1 MVNILSIGEILW
13 DIFPDKKILGGAPAN
28 FVFHARQFGSD
39 ATLFTALGN
48 DQQGLELEEEAA
60 KAGIIMQSSRVSH
73 PTGTAD
79 IILNNEQEPT
89 YKLNDNCAWD
99 HIPLTN
105 NLKKFAAKADLIV
118 FGTIAQRNYESRN
131 TIKKALELSKSPSKI
146 LFDINL
152 RLNFYTKEIIEESL
166 SASNYLKLNDEEESV
181 LKIIFN
187 KNIGQIIS
195 DFNLE
200 LAILTLGPKG
210 SRIITS
216 NTVSE
221 CPSTKCEIIDTVG
234 AGDSFTAFFIINY
247 LNGMSIPESQKKAS
261 NVAAYV
267 CAHNGA
273 TVQIPEYLKS

>member
-1 MVNILSIGEILW
+1 MINILSIGELLW

-48 DQQGLELEEEAA
+48 DKQGLDLEKTAA

-73 PTGTAD
+73 PTGTAE
-79 IILNNEQEPT
+79 IILNNEQVPT

-105 NLKKFAAKADLIV
+105 NLKIFATKADLIV
-118 FGTIAQRNYESRN
+118 FGTIAQRNFESRN
-131 TIKKALELSKSPSKI
+131 TIKKALKLSKPSSKI

-166 SASNYLKLNDEEESV
+166 SAANYLKLNDEEESV
-181 LKIIFN
+181 LQNLFN
-187 KNIGQIIS
+187 KNIEQIIS

-210 SRIITS
+210 SKIITS
-216 NTVSE
+216 NSMSE
-221 CPSTKCEIIDTVG
+221 CPAAKCKIVDTVG

-247 LNGMSIPESQKKAS
+247 LKGMSISESQKKAS
-261 NVAAYV
+261 KVAAYV

-273 TVQIPEYLKS
+273 TVQIPKDLKS

>member
-105 NLKKFAAKADLIV
+105 NLKNFAAKADLIV
-118 FGTIAQRNYESRN
+118 FGTIAQRNFESRN

>member
-1 MVNILSIGEILW
+1 MINILSIGEILW

-48 DQQGLELEEEAA
+48 DQQGLDLEKIAA

-73 PTGTAD
+73 PTGTAE
-79 IILNNEQEPT
+79 IILNNEQVPT
-89 YKLNDNCAWD
+89 YKLNDDCAWD

-105 NLKKFAAKADLIV
+105 NLKIFAAKADLIV
-118 FGTIAQRNYESRN
+118 FGTIAQRNFESRN
-131 TIKKALELSKSPSKI
+131 TIKKALKLSKPSSKI

-166 SASNYLKLNDEEESV
+166 SAANYLKLNDEEESV
-181 LKIIFN
+181 LVNLFN
-187 KNIGQIIS
+187 KNIEQIIS

-210 SRIITS
+210 SKIITS
-216 NTVSE
+216 NSMSE
-221 CPSTKCEIIDTVG
+221 CPAAKCKIVDTVG

-247 LNGMSIPESQKKAS
+247 LKGMSISESQKKAS
-261 NVAAYV
+261 KVAAYV

-273 TVQIPEYLKS
+273 TVQIPKNLKS

>member
-48 DQQGLELEEEAA
+48 DQQGLELEEAAA
-60 KAGIIMQSSRVSH
+60 KAGIIMHSSRVNH

-105 NLKKFAAKADLIV
+105 NLKRFAAKSDLIV
-118 FGTIAQRNYESRN
+118 FGTIAQRSFESRN
-131 TIKKALELSKSPSKI
+131 TIKKALELSKYPSKI

-195 DFNLE
+195 DYNLE

-273 TVQIPEYLKS
+273 TVQIPDYLKS

>member
-1 MVNILSIGEILW
+1 MINILSIGELLW

-28 FVFHARQFGSD
+28 FVYHARQFGSD

-48 DQQGLELEEEAA
+48 DQQGLELEETAA

-73 PTGTAD
+73 PTGTAE
-79 IILNNEQEPT
+79 IILNNEQVPT

-105 NLKKFAAKADLIV
+105 NLKKFAEKADLIV
-118 FGTIAQRNYESRN
+118 FGTIAQRNFESRN
-131 TIKKALELSKSPSKI
+131 TINEALKLSKSSSKI

-166 SASNYLKLNDEEESV
+166 NAANYLKLNDEEESV
-181 LKIIFN
+181 LQNIFN

-200 LAILTLGPKG
+200 LAILTMGPKG

-216 NTVSE
+216 NTMSE
-221 CPSTKCEIIDTVG
+221 CPATKCEIIDTVG

>member
-105 NLKKFAAKADLIV
+105 NLKRFAAKSDLIV
-118 FGTIAQRNYESRN
+118 FGTIAQRNFESRN

-166 SASNYLKLNDEEESV
+166 SAANYLKLNDDEESV

-273 TVQIPEYLKS
+273 TVQIPDYLKS

>member
-1 MVNILSIGEILW
+1 MINILSIGELLW

-28 FVFHARQFGSD
+28 FAFHARQFGSD

-48 DQQGLELEEEAA
+48 DQQGLELEETAA

-79 IILNNEQEPT
+79 IILNNEQVPT

-118 FGTIAQRNYESRN
+118 FGTIAQRNFESRN
-131 TIKKALELSKSPSKI
+131 TIKKALELSQAPSKI

-152 RLNFYTKEIIEESL
+152 RLNFYTKEIIEDSL
-166 SASNYLKLNDEEESV
+166 SAANYLKLNDEEESV

-210 SRIITS
+210 SKIITS
-216 NTVSE
+216 NSMSE
-221 CPSTKCEIIDTVG
+221 CPATKCEIIDTVG
-234 AGDSFTAFFIINY
+234 AGDSFTAYFIINY

-273 TVQIPEYLKS
+273 IVQIPEYLKS

>member
-1 MVNILSIGEILW
+1 MINILSIGELLW

-48 DQQGLELEEEAA
+48 DQQGLELEETAA

-73 PTGTAD
+73 PTGTAE
-79 IILNNEQEPT
+79 IILNNEQVPT

-105 NLKKFAAKADLIV
+105 DLKKFAEKADLIV
-118 FGTIAQRNYESRN
+118 FGTIAQRNFESRN
-131 TIKKALELSKSPSKI
+131 TIKEALKLSKSSSKI

-166 SASNYLKLNDEEESV
+166 NAANYLKLNDEEESV
-181 LKIIFN
+181 LQIIFN

>member
-118 FGTIAQRNYESRN
+118 FGTIAQRNFESRN

>member
-1 MVNILSIGEILW
+1 MINIISIGEILW

-48 DQQGLELEEEAA
+48 DQQGLDLEKIAA

-73 PTGTAD
+73 PTGTAE
-79 IILNNEQEPT
+79 IILNNEQVPT
-89 YKLNDNCAWD
+89 YKLNDDCAWD

-105 NLKKFAAKADLIV
+105 NLKIFAAKADLIV
-118 FGTIAQRNYESRN
+118 FGTIAQRNFESRN
-131 TIKKALELSKSPSKI
+131 TIKKALKLSKPSSKI

-166 SASNYLKLNDEEESV
+166 SAANYLKLNDEEESV
-181 LKIIFN
+181 LVNLFN
-187 KNIGQIIS
+187 KNIEQIIS

-210 SRIITS
+210 SKIITS
-216 NTVSE
+216 NSMSE
-221 CPSTKCEIIDTVG
+221 CPAAKCKIVDTVG

-247 LNGMSIPESQKKAS
+247 LKGMSISESQKKAS
-261 NVAAYV
+261 KVAAYV

-273 TVQIPEYLKS
+273 TVQIPKNLKS

>member
-1 MVNILSIGEILW
+1 MINIISIGEILW

-48 DQQGLELEEEAA
+48 DQQGIELEENAV

-73 PTGTAD
+73 PTGIAD
-79 IILNNEQEPT
+79 IFLNNEQVPT
-89 YKLNDNCAWD
+89 YKLNENCAWD

-105 NLKKFAAKADLIV
+105 KLKKFAEKADLIV
-118 FGTIAQRNYESRN
+118 FGTIAQRNIESRN
-131 TIKKALELSKSPSKI
+131 TIQEALKLSKSSSKI

-152 RLNFYTKEIIEESL
+152 RLDFYSKEIIEESL
-166 SASNYLKLNDEEESV
+166 NAANYLKLNDEEESV
-181 LKIIFN
+181 LQNLFN
-187 KNIGQIIS
+187 KNIKQIIS

-210 SRIITS
+210 SKIITS
-216 NTVSE
+216 NSISE
-221 CPSTKCEIIDTVG
+221 CPAAKCKIVDTVG

-247 LNGMSIPESQKKAS
+247 LKGMSISESQKKAS
-261 NVAAYV
+261 KVAAYV

-273 TVQIPEYLKS
+273 TVQIPKNLKS

>member
-118 FGTIAQRNYESRN
+118 FGTIAQRNFESRN
-131 TIKKALELSKSPSKI
+131 TIKKALELSKYPSKI

>member
-1 MVNILSIGEILW
+1 MINIISIGEILW

-48 DQQGLELEEEAA
+48 DQQGIELEENAV
-60 KAGIIMQSSRVSH
+60 KAGIIMQSSIVSH
-73 PTGTAD
+73 PTGIAD
-79 IILNNEQEPT
+79 IFLNNEQVPT
-89 YKLNDNCAWD
+89 YKLNENCAWD

-105 NLKKFAAKADLIV
+105 KLKKFAKKADLIV
-118 FGTIAQRNYESRN
+118 FGTIAQRNIESRN
-131 TIKKALELSKSPSKI
+131 TIQEALKLSKSSSKI

-152 RLNFYTKEIIEESL
+152 RLDFYSKEIIEESL
-166 SASNYLKLNDEEESV
+166 NAANYLKLNDEEESV
-181 LKIIFN
+181 LQNLFN
-187 KNIGQIIS
+187 KNIKQIIS

-210 SRIITS
+210 SKIITS
-216 NTVSE
+216 NSMSE
-221 CPSTKCEIIDTVG
+221 CPAAKCKIVDTVG

-247 LNGMSIPESQKKAS
+247 LKGMSISESQKKAS
-261 NVAAYV
+261 KVAAYV

-273 TVQIPEYLKS
+273 TVQIPKNLKS

>member
-1 MVNILSIGEILW
+1 MINILSIGELLW

-48 DQQGLELEEEAA
+48 DKQGLDLEKTAA

-73 PTGTAD
+73 PTGTAK
-79 IILNNEQEPT
+79 IILNNEQVPT

-105 NLKKFAAKADLIV
+105 NLKIFAAKADLIV
-118 FGTIAQRNYESRN
+118 FGTIAQRNFESRN
-131 TIKKALELSKSPSKI
+131 TIKKALKLSKPSSKI

-166 SASNYLKLNDEEESV
+166 SAANYLKLNDEEESV
-181 LKIIFN
+181 LQNLFN
-187 KNIGQIIS
+187 KNIEQIIS

-210 SRIITS
+210 SKIITS
-216 NTVSE
+216 NSMSE
-221 CPSTKCEIIDTVG
+221 CPAAKCKIVDTVG

-247 LNGMSIPESQKKAS
+247 LKGMSISESQKKAS
-261 NVAAYV
+261 KVAAYV

-273 TVQIPEYLKS
+273 TVQIPKDLKS

>member
-1 MVNILSIGEILW
+1 MINIISIGEILW

-48 DQQGLELEEEAA
+48 DQQGIELEENAV

-73 PTGTAD
+73 PTGIAD
-79 IILNNEQEPT
+79 IFLNNEQVPT

-105 NLKKFAAKADLIV
+105 KLKKFAEKADLIV
-118 FGTIAQRNYESRN
+118 FGTIAQRNIESRN
-131 TIKKALELSKSPSKI
+131 TIQEALKLSKSSSKI

-152 RLNFYTKEIIEESL
+152 RLDFYSKEIIEESL
-166 SASNYLKLNDEEESV
+166 NAANYLKLNDEEESV
-181 LKIIFN
+181 LQNLFN
-187 KNIGQIIS
+187 KNIKQIIS

-210 SRIITS
+210 SKIITS
-216 NTVSE
+216 NSMSE
-221 CPSTKCEIIDTVG
+221 CPAAKCKIVDTVG

-247 LNGMSIPESQKKAS
+247 LKGMSISESQKKAS
-261 NVAAYV
+261 KVAAYV

-273 TVQIPEYLKS
+273 TVQIPKDLKS

>member
-1 MVNILSIGEILW
+1 MINILSIGELLW

-48 DQQGLELEEEAA
+48 DKQGLDLEKTAA

-73 PTGTAD
+73 PTGTAE
-79 IILNNEQEPT
+79 IILNNEQVPT

-105 NLKKFAAKADLIV
+105 NLKIFAAKADLIV
-118 FGTIAQRNYESRN
+118 FGTIAQRNFESRN
-131 TIKKALELSKSPSKI
+131 TIKKALKLSKPSSKI

-166 SASNYLKLNDEEESV
+166 SAANYLKLNDEEESV
-181 LKIIFN
+181 LQNLFN
-187 KNIGQIIS
+187 KNIEQIIS

-210 SRIITS
+210 SKIITS
-216 NTVSE
+216 NSMSE
-221 CPSTKCEIIDTVG
+221 CPAAKCKIVDTVG

-247 LNGMSIPESQKKAS
+247 LKGMSISESQKKAS
-261 NVAAYV
+261 KVAAYV

-273 TVQIPEYLKS
+273 TVQIPKNLKS

>member
-1 MVNILSIGEILW
+1 MINIISIGEILW

-48 DQQGLELEEEAA
+48 DQQGLDLEKIAA

-73 PTGTAD
+73 PTGTAE
-79 IILNNEQEPT
+79 IILNNEQVPT
-89 YKLNDNCAWD
+89 YKLNDDCAWD

-105 NLKKFAAKADLIV
+105 NLKIFAAKADLIV
-118 FGTIAQRNYESRN
+118 FGTIAQRNFESRN
-131 TIKKALELSKSPSKI
+131 TIKKALKLSKPSSKI

-166 SASNYLKLNDEEESV
+166 SAANYLKLNDEEESV
-181 LKIIFN
+181 LVNLFN
-187 KNIGQIIS
+187 KNIEQIIS

-210 SRIITS
+210 SKIITS
-216 NTVSE
+216 NSMSE
-221 CPSTKCEIIDTVG
+221 CPAAKCKIVDTVG

-247 LNGMSIPESQKKAS
+247 LKGMSISESQKKAS
-261 NVAAYV
+261 KVAAYV

-273 TVQIPEYLKS
+273 TVQIPKDLKS

>member
-1 MVNILSIGEILW
+1 MINILSIGELLW

-48 DQQGLELEEEAA
+48 DKQGLDLEKTAA

-73 PTGTAD
+73 PTGTAE
-79 IILNNEQEPT
+79 IILNNEQVPT
-89 YKLNDNCAWD
+89 YKLNDDCAWD

-105 NLKKFAAKADLIV
+105 NLKIFAAKADLIV
-118 FGTIAQRNYESRN
+118 FGTIAQRNFESRN
-131 TIKKALELSKSPSKI
+131 TIKKALKLSKPSSKI

-166 SASNYLKLNDEEESV
+166 SAANYLKLNDEEESV
-181 LKIIFN
+181 LQNLFN
-187 KNIGQIIS
+187 KNIEQIIS

-210 SRIITS
+210 SKIITS
-216 NTVSE
+216 NSMSE
-221 CPSTKCEIIDTVG
+221 CPAAKCKIVDTVG

-247 LNGMSIPESQKKAS
+247 LKGMSIHESQKKAS
-261 NVAAYV
+261 KVAAYV

-273 TVQIPEYLKS
+273 TVQIPKNLKS

>member
-118 FGTIAQRNYESRN
+118 FGTIAQRNFESRN

-221 CPSTKCEIIDTVG
+221 CPSTECEIIDTVG

>member
-1 MVNILSIGEILW
+1 MINILSIGELLW

-28 FVFHARQFGSD
+28 FAFHARQFGSD

-48 DQQGLELEEEAA
+48 DQQGLELEETAA

-79 IILNNEQEPT
+79 IILNNEQVPT

-105 NLKKFAAKADLIV
+105 KLKKFAAKADLIV
-118 FGTIAQRNYESRN
+118 FGTIAQRNFESRN
-131 TIKKALELSKSPSKI
+131 TIKKALELSQAPSKI

-152 RLNFYTKEIIEESL
+152 RLNFYTKEIIEDSL
-166 SASNYLKLNDEEESV
+166 SAANYLKLNDEEESV

-187 KNIGQIIS
+187 KNIEQIIS

-210 SRIITS
+210 SKIITS
-216 NTVSE
+216 NSMSE
-221 CPSTKCEIIDTVG
+221 CPATKCEIIDTVG
-234 AGDSFTAFFIINY
+234 AGDSFTAYFIINY

>member
-1 MVNILSIGEILW
+1 MINIISIGEILW

-48 DQQGLELEEEAA
+48 DQQGIELEENAV
-60 KAGIIMQSSRVSH
+60 KAGIIMQSSIVSH
-73 PTGTAD
+73 PTGIAD
-79 IILNNEQEPT
+79 IFLNNEQVPT
-89 YKLNDNCAWD
+89 YKLNENCAWD

-105 NLKKFAAKADLIV
+105 KLKKFAEKADLIV
-118 FGTIAQRNYESRN
+118 FGTIAQRNIESRN
-131 TIKKALELSKSPSKI
+131 TIQEALKLSKSSSKK

-152 RLNFYTKEIIEESL
+152 RLDFYSKEIIEESL
-166 SASNYLKLNDEEESV
+166 NAANYLKLNDEEESV
-181 LKIIFN
+181 LQNLFN
-187 KNIGQIIS
+187 KNIKQIIS

-210 SRIITS
+210 SKIITS
-216 NTVSE
+216 NSMSE
-221 CPSTKCEIIDTVG
+221 CPAAKCKIVDTVG

-247 LNGMSIPESQKKAS
+247 LKGMSISESQKKAS
-261 NVAAYV
+261 KVAAYV

-273 TVQIPEYLKS
+273 TVQIPKNLKS

>member
-48 DQQGLELEEEAA
+48 DQQGLELEEAAA
-60 KAGIIMQSSRVSH
+60 KAGIIMHSSRVNH

-105 NLKKFAAKADLIV
+105 NLKRFAAKSDLIV
-118 FGTIAQRNYESRN
+118 FGSIAQRSFESRN
-131 TIKKALELSKSPSKI
+131 TIKKALELSKYPSKI

-195 DFNLE
+195 DYNLE

-247 LNGMSIPESQKKAS
+247 LNGMGIPESQKKAS

>member
-1 MVNILSIGEILW
+1 MINILSIGELLW

-48 DQQGLELEEEAA
+48 DKQGLDLEKTAA

-73 PTGTAD
+73 PTGTAE
-79 IILNNEQEPT
+79 IILNNEQVPT

-105 NLKKFAAKADLIV
+105 NLKIFAAKADLIV
-118 FGTIAQRNYESRN
+118 FGTIAQRNFESRN
-131 TIKKALELSKSPSKI
+131 TIKKALKLSKPSSKI

-166 SASNYLKLNDEEESV
+166 SAANYLKLNDEEESV
-181 LKIIFN
+181 LQNLFN
-187 KNIGQIIS
+187 KNIEQIIS

-210 SRIITS
+210 SKIITS
-216 NTVSE
+216 NSMSE
-221 CPSTKCEIIDTVG
+221 CPAAKCKIVDTVG

-247 LNGMSIPESQKKAS
+247 LKGMSISESQKKAS
-261 NVAAYV
+261 KVAAYV

-273 TVQIPEYLKS
+273 TVQIPKDLKS

>member
-1 MVNILSIGEILW
+1 MINILSIGEILW

-48 DQQGLELEEEAA
+48 DQQGIELEENAV

-73 PTGTAD
+73 PTGIAD
-79 IILNNEQEPT
+79 IFLNNEQVPT

-105 NLKKFAAKADLIV
+105 KLKKFAEKADLIV
-118 FGTIAQRNYESRN
+118 FGTIAQRNIESRN
-131 TIKKALELSKSPSKI
+131 TIQEALKLSKYSSKI

-152 RLNFYTKEIIEESL
+152 RLDFYSKEIIEESL
-166 SASNYLKLNDEEESV
+166 NAANYLKLNDEEESV
-181 LKIIFN
+181 LQNLFN
-187 KNIGQIIS
+187 KNINQIIS

-210 SRIITS
+210 SKIITS
-216 NTVSE
+216 NSMSE
-221 CPSTKCEIIDTVG
+221 CPAAKCKIVDTVG
-234 AGDSFTAFFIINY
+234 AGASFTAFFIINY
-247 LNGMSIPESQKKAS
+247 LKGMSIHESQKKAS
-261 NVAAYV
+261 KVAAYV

-273 TVQIPEYLKS
+273 TVQIPKNLKS

>member
-1 MVNILSIGEILW
+1 MINILSIGELLW

-48 DQQGLELEEEAA
+48 DKQGLDLEKTAA

-73 PTGTAD
+73 PTGTAE
-79 IILNNEQEPT
+79 IILNNEQVPT
-89 YKLNDNCAWD
+89 YKLNDDCAWD

-105 NLKKFAAKADLIV
+105 NLKIFAAKADLIV
-118 FGTIAQRNYESRN
+118 FGTIAQRNFESRN
-131 TIKKALELSKSPSKI
+131 TIKKALKLSKPSSKI

-166 SASNYLKLNDEEESV
+166 SAANYLKLNDEEESV
-181 LKIIFN
+181 LQNLFN
-187 KNIGQIIS
+187 KNIEQIIS

-210 SRIITS
+210 SKIITS
-216 NTVSE
+216 NSMSE
-221 CPSTKCEIIDTVG
+221 CPAAKCKIVDTVG

-247 LNGMSIPESQKKAS
+247 LKGMSISESQKKAS
-261 NVAAYV
+261 KVAAYV

-273 TVQIPEYLKS
+273 TVQIPKNLKS

>member
-1 MVNILSIGEILW
+1 MINILSIGEILW

-48 DQQGLELEEEAA
+48 DQQGIELEENAV

-73 PTGTAD
+73 PTGIAD
-79 IILNNEQEPT
+79 IFLNNEQVPT

-105 NLKKFAAKADLIV
+105 KLKKFAEKADLIV
-118 FGTIAQRNYESRN
+118 FGTIAQRNIESRN
-131 TIKKALELSKSPSKI
+131 TIQEALKLSKSSSKI

-152 RLNFYTKEIIEESL
+152 RLDFYSKEIIEESL
-166 SASNYLKLNDEEESV
+166 NAANYLKLNDEEESV
-181 LKIIFN
+181 LQNLFN
-187 KNIGQIIS
+187 KNIEQIIS

-210 SRIITS
+210 SKIITS
-216 NTVSE
+216 NSMSE
-221 CPSTKCEIIDTVG
+221 CPAAKCKIVDTVG

-247 LNGMSIPESQKKAS
+247 LKGMSISESQKKAS
-261 NVAAYV
+261 KVAAYV

-273 TVQIPEYLKS
+273 TVQIPKNLKS

>member
-1 MVNILSIGEILW
+1 MINILSIGELLW

-48 DQQGLELEEEAA
+48 DKQGLDLEKTAA

-73 PTGTAD
+73 PTGTAE
-79 IILNNEQEPT
+79 IILNNEQVPT
-89 YKLNDNCAWD
+89 YKLNDDCAWD

-105 NLKKFAAKADLIV
+105 NLKIFAAKADLIV
-118 FGTIAQRNYESRN
+118 FGTIAQRNFESRN
-131 TIKKALELSKSPSKI
+131 TIKKALKLSKPSSKI

-166 SASNYLKLNDEEESV
+166 SAANYLKLNDEEESV
-181 LKIIFN
+181 LQNLFN
-187 KNIGQIIS
+187 KNIEQIIS

-210 SRIITS
+210 SKIITS
-216 NTVSE
+216 NSMSE
-221 CPSTKCEIIDTVG
+221 CPAAKCKIVDTVG

-247 LNGMSIPESQKKAS
+247 LKGMSISESQKKAS
-261 NVAAYV
+261 KVAAYV

-273 TVQIPEYLKS
+273 TVQIPKDLKS

>member
-1 MVNILSIGEILW
+1 MINIISIGEILW

-48 DQQGLELEEEAA
+48 DQQGIELEENAV

-73 PTGTAD
+73 PTGIAD
-79 IILNNEQEPT
+79 IFLNNEQVPT

-105 NLKKFAAKADLIV
+105 KLKKFAEKADLIV
-118 FGTIAQRNYESRN
+118 FGTIAQRNIESRN
-131 TIKKALELSKSPSKI
+131 TIQEALKLSKSSSKI

-152 RLNFYTKEIIEESL
+152 RLDFYSKEIIEESL
-166 SASNYLKLNDEEESV
+166 NAANYLKLNDEEESV
-181 LKIIFN
+181 LQNLFN
-187 KNIGQIIS
+187 KNIEQIIS

-210 SRIITS
+210 SKIITS
-216 NTVSE
+216 NSMSE
-221 CPSTKCEIIDTVG
+221 CPAAKCKIVDTVG

-247 LNGMSIPESQKKAS
+247 LKGMSISESQKKAS
-261 NVAAYV
+261 KVAAYV

-273 TVQIPEYLKS
+273 TVQIPKDLKS

>member
-1 MVNILSIGEILW
+1 MINIISIGEILW

-48 DQQGLELEEEAA
+48 DQQGIELEENAV

-73 PTGTAD
+73 PTGIAD
-79 IILNNEQEPT
+79 IFLNNEQVPT

-105 NLKKFAAKADLIV
+105 KLKKFAEKADLIV
-118 FGTIAQRNYESRN
+118 FGTIAQRNIKSRN
-131 TIKKALELSKSPSKI
+131 TIQEALKLSKSSSKI

-152 RLNFYTKEIIEESL
+152 RLDFYSKEIIEESL
-166 SASNYLKLNDEEESV
+166 NAANYLKLNDEEESV
-181 LKIIFN
+181 LQNLFN
-187 KNIGQIIS
+187 KNIKQIIS

-210 SRIITS
+210 SKIITS
-216 NTVSE
+216 NSMSE
-221 CPSTKCEIIDTVG
+221 CPAAKCKIVDTVG

-247 LNGMSIPESQKKAS
+247 LKGMSISESQKKAS
-261 NVAAYV
+261 KVAAYV

-273 TVQIPEYLKS
+273 TVQIPKNLKS

>member
-60 KAGIIMQSSRVSH
+60 KAGIIMHSSRVNH

-105 NLKKFAAKADLIV
+105 NLKRFAAKSDLIV
-118 FGTIAQRNYESRN
+118 FGTIAQRNFESRN
-131 TIKKALELSKSPSKI
+131 TIKKTLELSKSPSKI

-200 LAILTLGPKG
+200 LVILTLGPKG

-273 TVQIPEYLKS
+273 TVQIPDYLKS

>member
-1 MVNILSIGEILW
+1 MINIISIGEILW

-48 DQQGLELEEEAA
+48 DQQGIELEENAV

-73 PTGTAD
+73 PTGIAD
-79 IILNNEQEPT
+79 IFLNNEQVPT
-89 YKLNDNCAWD
+89 YKLNENCAWD

-105 NLKKFAAKADLIV
+105 KLKKFAEKADLIV
-118 FGTIAQRNYESRN
+118 FGTIAQRNIESRN
-131 TIKKALELSKSPSKI
+131 TIQEALKLSKSSSKI

-152 RLNFYTKEIIEESL
+152 RLDFYSKEIIEESL
-166 SASNYLKLNDEEESV
+166 NAANYLKLNDEEESV
-181 LKIIFN
+181 LQNLFN
-187 KNIGQIIS
+187 KNIKQIIS

-210 SRIITS
+210 SKIITS
-216 NTVSE
+216 NSMSE
-221 CPSTKCEIIDTVG
+221 CPAAKCKIVDTVG

-247 LNGMSIPESQKKAS
+247 LKGMSISESQKKAS
-261 NVAAYV
+261 KVAAYV

-273 TVQIPEYLKS
+273 TVQIPKNLKS

>member
-1 MVNILSIGEILW
+1 MINIISIGEILW

-48 DQQGLELEEEAA
+48 DQQGIELEENAV

-73 PTGTAD
+73 PTGIAD
-79 IILNNEQEPT
+79 IFLNNEQVPT
-89 YKLNDNCAWD
+89 YKLNDNCSWD

-105 NLKKFAAKADLIV
+105 KLKKFAEKADLIV
-118 FGTIAQRNYESRN
+118 FGTIAQRNIESRN
-131 TIKKALELSKSPSKI
+131 TIQEALKLSKSFSKI

-152 RLNFYTKEIIEESL
+152 RLDFYSKEIIEESL
-166 SASNYLKLNDEEESV
+166 NAANYLKLNDEEESV
-181 LKIIFN
+181 LQNLFN
-187 KNIGQIIS
+187 KNIEQIIS

-210 SRIITS
+210 SKIITS
-216 NTVSE
+216 NSMSE
-221 CPSTKCEIIDTVG
+221 CPAAKCKIVDTVG

-247 LNGMSIPESQKKAS
+247 LKGMSISESQKKAS
-261 NVAAYV
+261 KVAAYV

-273 TVQIPEYLKS
+273 TVQIPKDLKS

>member
-1 MVNILSIGEILW
+1 MINILSIGEILW

-48 DQQGLELEEEAA
+48 DQQGIELEENAV
-60 KAGIIMQSSRVSH
+60 KTGIIMQSSRVSH
-73 PTGTAD
+73 PTGIAD
-79 IILNNEQEPT
+79 IFLNNEQVPT

-105 NLKKFAAKADLIV
+105 KLKKFAEKADLIV
-118 FGTIAQRNYESRN
+118 FGTIAQRNIESRN
-131 TIKKALELSKSPSKI
+131 TIQEALKLSKSSSKI

-152 RLNFYTKEIIEESL
+152 RLDFYSKEIIEESL
-166 SASNYLKLNDEEESV
+166 NAANYLKLNDEEESV
-181 LKIIFN
+181 LQNLFN
-187 KNIGQIIS
+187 KNIEQIIS

-210 SRIITS
+210 SKIITS
-216 NTVSE
+216 NSMSE
-221 CPSTKCEIIDTVG
+221 CPAAKCKIVDTVG

-247 LNGMSIPESQKKAS
+247 LKGMSIHESQKKAS
-261 NVAAYV
+261 KVAAYV

-273 TVQIPEYLKS
+273 TVQIPKDLKS

>member
-1 MVNILSIGEILW
+1 MINILSIGEILW

-28 FVFHARQFGSD
+28 FEFHARQFGSD

-48 DQQGLELEEEAA
+48 DQQGIELEENAV

-73 PTGTAD
+73 PTGIAD
-79 IILNNEQEPT
+79 IFLNNEQVPT

-105 NLKKFAAKADLIV
+105 KLKKFAEKADLIV
-118 FGTIAQRNYESRN
+118 FGTIAQRNIESRN
-131 TIKKALELSKSPSKI
+131 TIQEALKLSKSSSKI

-152 RLNFYTKEIIEESL
+152 RLDFYSKEIIEESL
-166 SASNYLKLNDEEESV
+166 NAANYLKLNDEEESV
-181 LKIIFN
+181 LQNLFN
-187 KNIGQIIS
+187 KNIEQIIS

-210 SRIITS
+210 SKIITS
-216 NTVSE
+216 NSMSE
-221 CPSTKCEIIDTVG
+221 CPASKCKIVDTVG

-247 LNGMSIPESQKKAS
+247 LKGMSIHESQKKAS
-261 NVAAYV
+261 KVAAYV

-273 TVQIPEYLKS
+273 TVQIPKNLKS

>member
-1 MVNILSIGEILW
+1 MKNILSIGELLW
-13 DIFPDKKILGGAPAN
+13 DISPDKKILGGAPAN

-48 DQQGLELEEEAA
+48 DQQGVELEETAI

-73 PTGTAD
+73 PTGIAD
-79 IILNNEQEPT
+79 IFLNNEQVPT

-105 NLKKFAAKADLIV
+105 NLKIFAAKADLIV
-118 FGTIAQRNYESRN
+118 FGTIAQRNFESRN
-131 TIKKALELSKSPSKI
+131 TIKKALKLSKPSSKI

-166 SASNYLKLNDEEESV
+166 SAANYLKLNDEEESV
-181 LKIIFN
+181 LQNLFN
-187 KNIGQIIS
+187 KNIEQIIS

-210 SRIITS
+210 SKIITS
-216 NTVSE
+216 NSMSE
-221 CPSTKCEIIDTVG
+221 CPAAKCKIVDTVG

-247 LNGMSIPESQKKAS
+247 LKGMSISESQKKAS
-261 NVAAYV
+261 KVAAYV

-273 TVQIPEYLKS
+273 TVQIPKNLKS

>member
-1 MVNILSIGEILW
+1 MINIISIGEILW

-48 DQQGLELEEEAA
+48 DQQGIELEENAV

-79 IILNNEQEPT
+79 IILNDEEVPT
-89 YKLNDNCAWD
+89 YKFNNNCAWD

-118 FGTIAQRNYESRN
+118 FGTIAQRNFESRN
-131 TIKKALELSKSPSKI
+131 TIKKALELSQAPSKI

-152 RLNFYTKEIIEESL
+152 RLNFYTKEIIEDSL
-166 SASNYLKLNDEEESV
+166 SAANYLKLNDEEESV

-200 LAILTLGPKG
+200 LVILTLGPKG
-210 SRIITS
+210 SRIITR
-216 NTVSE
+216 NTMSE
-221 CPSTKCEIIDTVG
+221 CPATKCEIIDTVG
-234 AGDSFTAFFIINY
+234 AGDSFTAYFIINY